1 MPDQLFLDYFTVWRH
16 PKGVRTVNSVGW
28 PEGSEVFLFS
38 FGLQGKSLPTLLMT
52 VCT

>member
-1 MPDQLFLDYFTVWRH
+1 MPDQLFLDYFT
-16 PKGVRTVNSVGW
+16 PKRSQDCYSVGW